1 MLRLSALAWG
11 FRLPTEVL
19 KVCCLSPIPASYHPR
34 IQQAVRHLL
43 AGGVLAY
50 PTEAVW
56 GLGCCLDD
64 ENAVRRLLALKGRPV
79 HKGLILVSGTPAH
92 FEFLLARCSDEQ
104 RQRMQATWPGPNTWL
119 VPHHQLVPAWISGR
133 HDSVAIRVSDHPIIN
148 ALSAALGGPLVST
161 SANPQGL
168 TPARTA
174 LRSRVYFGN
183 QVHYCSGAVGRSNNP
198 SQIRD
203 LISGQIVRPA

>member
-1 MLRLSALAWG
+1 MNR
-11 FRLPTEVL
+11 V
-19 KVCCLSPIPASYHPR
+19 PAAHHPR
-34 IQQAVRHLL
+34 IQHAVRHLQ

-64 ENAVRRLLALKGRPV
+64 EHAVRHLLSLKQRPV
-79 HKGLILVSGTPAH
+79 HKGLILVSGNRAH
-92 FEFLLARCSDEQ
+92 FDFLLAQCSDEQ
-104 RQRMQATWPGPNTWL
+104 RQRMFATWPGPNTWL
-119 VPHHQLVPAWISGR
+119 VPHNQLVPAWISGR
-133 HDSVAIRVSDHPIIN
+133 HSSVAIRVSDHPIIN

-168 TPARTA
+168 PPARTA
-174 LRSRVYFGN
+174 LRSRGYFGS
-183 QVHYCSGAVGRSNNP
+183 QVHYCIGAVGKSNNP

-203 LISGQIVRPA
+203 LISGQIVRPG

>member
-1 MLRLSALAWG
+1 MSQ
-11 FRLPTEVL
+11 LPT
-19 KVCCLSPIPASYHPR
+19 AYHPR
-34 IQQAVRHLL
+34 IQQALRHML

-64 ENAVRRLLALKGRPV
+64 ETAVAQLLALKQRPL
-79 HKGLILVSGTPAH
+79 HKGLILVSGNAKH
-92 FEFLLARCSDEQ
+92 FEFLLERCSSEQ
-104 RQRMQATWPGPNTWL
+104 RARMQATWPGPNTWL
-119 VPHHQLVPAWISGR
+119 VPHHNLVPAWISGR
-133 HDSVAIRVSDHPIIN
+133 HASVAIRVSDHPIIG

-174 LRSRVYFGN
+174 LRSRIYFGN
-183 QVHYCSGAVGRSNNP
+183 AVHYCVGAVGRSNNP

-203 LISGQIVRPA
+203 LISGQIVRPG

>member
-1 MLRLSALAWG
+1 MLPVPHA
-11 FRLPTEVL
+11 L
-19 KVCCLSPIPASYHPR
+19 KVCCLSRLPASYFPR

-64 ENAVRRLLALKGRPV
+64 EDAVAQLLSLKQRPV
-79 HKGLILVSGTPAH
+79 HKGLILVSGSANH
-92 FEFLLARCSDEQ
+92 FEFLLERCSPDQ
-104 RQRMQATWPGPNTWL
+104 RQTMQATWPGPNTWL
-119 VPHHQLVPAWISGR
+119 VPHHNLVPAWISGR
-133 HDSVAIRVSDHPIIN
+133 HPSVAIRVSDHPIIG
-148 ALSAALGGPLVST
+148 ALSNALGGPLVST

-183 QVHYCSGAVGRSNNP
+183 QVHYCCGAVGRSNNP

-203 LISGQIVRPA
+203 LISGQIVRPG